1 MSGLPEDLGHVCDP
15 RVPYDLRM
23 FKDLRVIRESTF
35 TVQQPSTIVRA
46 LHLPL
51 LDSAREH
58 VLAVF
63 ELEETAHLFAM
74 GQHRHVPDHYLLGAR
89 AVMVVDVEKR
99 CEEGVRL
106 KVQFQGVLG
115 LAVKRLRT
123 YLEI

>member
-1 MSGLPEDLGHVCDP
+1 MSRLPEDLSHICDL
-15 RVPYDLRM
+15 RVPNNFCML
-23 FKDLRVIRESTF
+23 KDLRIIRQSTF

-58 VLAVF
+58 ILAVF
-63 ELEETAHLFAM
+63 ELEETTHLFTM

-106 KVQFQGVLG
+106 KVQVQGALG

>member
-1 MSGLPEDLGHVCDP
+1 MSRLPEDLSHVCDP

-63 ELEETAHLFAM
+63 ELEETAHLFTM
-74 GQHRHVPDHYLLGAR
+74 GKHRYVSNHYLLGAR

-99 CEEGVRL
+99 CKEGVRL
-106 KVQFQGVLG
+106 KV
-115 LAVKRLRT
+115 
-123 YLEI
+123 